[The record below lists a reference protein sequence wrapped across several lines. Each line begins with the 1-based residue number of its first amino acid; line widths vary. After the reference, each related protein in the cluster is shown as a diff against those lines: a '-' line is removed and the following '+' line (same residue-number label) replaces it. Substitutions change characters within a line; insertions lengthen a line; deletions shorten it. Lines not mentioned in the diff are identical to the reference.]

1 MTKII
6 LVFILLVFTT
16 GAANASVLMPCCPKQ
31 QSLIQKSEARPCHEH
46 HQQSKPIHE
55 KNTSSCLCAYTCV
68 AKISLIDMNFSKD
81 FVSTNKIPAFWT
93 NDIFASVIVRPESPP
108 PKA

>member
-1 MTKII
+1 MSRII
-6 LVFILLVFTT
+6 LTFILLVFSV
-16 GAANASVLMPCCPKQ
+16 GAANASVLMTCCPKQ
-31 QSLIQKSEARPCHEH
+31 QNLIQKSEAQPCHGH
-46 HQQSKPIHE
+46 HQKSKPIHE

-68 AKISLIDMNFSKD
+68 AKISLIDMNFSDD

-93 NDIFASVIVRPESPP
+93 NDFFASIIIRPESPP

>member
-6 LVFILLVFTT
+6 LVFILLAFTT
-16 GAANASVLMPCCPKQ
+16 GAANASVLMTCCPKQ
-31 QSLIQKSEARPCHEH
+31 QNLIQKSEVQPCHGH

-55 KNTSSCLCAYTCV
+55 KNASGCLCAYTCV
-68 AKISLIDMNFSKD
+68 AKISLIDMNFSD
-81 FVSTNKIPAFWT
+81 EFVSTSKINPFWT
-93 NDIFASVIVRPESPP
+93 NDIFASVIIRPESPP